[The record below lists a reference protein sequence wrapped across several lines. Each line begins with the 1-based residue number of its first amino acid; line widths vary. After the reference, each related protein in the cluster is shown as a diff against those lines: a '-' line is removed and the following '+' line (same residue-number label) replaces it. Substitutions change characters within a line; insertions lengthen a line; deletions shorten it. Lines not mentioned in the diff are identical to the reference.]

1 VLLDHLAGE
10 DSKGGRYFRAE
21 GLGGLGVDHERE
33 KSRLLKRQIGRLRC
47 FEDAINQGGNAVEA
61 IVVVRAVEREAGA
74 AHHEA
79 IFVAEHRQASLR
91 RNRRSGA
98 PVRDRQGSAP
108 ERWHRTRFLLSLAG
122 GRR

>member
-1 VLLDHLAGE
+1 
-10 DSKGGRYFRAE
+10 
-21 GLGGLGVDHERE
+21 
-33 KSRLLKRQIGRLRC
+33 
-47 FEDAINQGGNAVEA
+47 
-61 IVVVRAVEREAGA
+61 
-74 AHHEA
+74 
-79 IFVAEHRQASLR
+79 LR